1 MATII
6 VNSTTAVS
14 TPRAERFLFV
24 QIKIKNNKRLGK
36 ALNAITDENI
46 PVKLI

>member
-1 MATII
+1 MATIN
-6 VNSTTAVS
+6 VNTTTAVK
-14 TPRAERFLFV
+14 TPLADLYLLV
-24 QIKIKNNKRLGK
+24 QIKIKNNNKLGS